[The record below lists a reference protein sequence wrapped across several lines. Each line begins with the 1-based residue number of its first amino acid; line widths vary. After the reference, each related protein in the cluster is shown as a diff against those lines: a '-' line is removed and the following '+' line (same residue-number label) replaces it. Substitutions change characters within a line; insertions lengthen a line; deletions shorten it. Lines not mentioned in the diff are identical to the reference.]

1 MRQIDAF
8 VDSVYTNTVGSR
20 KEIKELKA
28 EMRNHL
34 LEAVH
39 ELMAEGKSEKEAIDI
54 AIDRFGG
61 TNEVKSVVSGLF
73 QVKKIF
79 AEKLLFAALAF
90 LAVSVILFGFIYV
103 NEVKKDRMR
112 EDYMMSIILNH
123 LGKQKEITGENKKYM
138 EDLVENNQ
146 SVYEILLMDHKKI
159 KSATSNEEF
168 QKLKPAFHLSK
179 NIWTTSSSVVSFVGY
194 SQGNENWDL
203 NVTRISYRPLA
214 DTILHIG
221 GVIYWVLFFV
231 WALINAHH
239 QRRLKAGWICMFAL
253 FNVVGY
259 LLFHVFG
266 KKRKLIMN

>member
-1 MRQIDAF
+1 MRQINAF

-39 ELMAEGKSEKEAIDI
+39 ELIAEGKSEKEAIEI

-61 TNEVKSVVSGLF
+61 TNEMKSVVSGLF
-73 QVKKIF
+73 QIKTIF
-79 AEKLLFAALAF
+79 AKKLLFAALAF
-90 LAVSVILFGFIYV
+90 LVVSVILFGFIYV
-103 NEVKKDRMR
+103 NEVKKDRMQ

-138 EDLVENNQ
+138 EDLIKNNQ

-159 KSATSNEEF
+159 KSVTSNEEF
-168 QKLKPAFHLSK
+168 QKLKPAFHVSK

-214 DTILHIG
+214 DTILHVG

-239 QRRLKAGWICMFAL
+239 QRRLKAGWIFMFAL
-253 FNVVGY
+253 FNVAGY

-266 KKRKLIMN
+266 KKRKHTMN